1 MNKWSGSEDKISGIA
16 TFTINGKES
25 QFNLQSFQDF
35 LQIANLID
43 VSFQM
48 GRNSAKFELIAGIEN
63 AVGQFN
69 RDFK

>member
-25 QFNLQSFQDF
+25 QLHLQSFGDF
-35 LQIANLID
+35 LQVSNLID

-63 AVGQFN
+63 AVGQFK